1 MQAAVHPQQ
10 SARLAALR
18 RYDILD
24 TPRERDYDDVV
35 AFAAELCGTPICLIN
50 LIDAE
55 RSWFKAE
62 IGVGAS
68 ESPLETSLCA
78 HAILGEDVIEIPDTL
93 LDPRTSDNPLCLGDP
108 GLRFYAGALLKTS
121 DGLPIGA
128 LCVIDYRPRTL
139 SDLQRHGLRVLA
151 NQIVAQLELRATLRR
166 EDMLRREID
175 HRVKNSLQ
183 SVSAFVRLQRGA
195 TDNPDAREALQTVE
209 QQIGTVAVL
218 HELLDQRTMAE
229 SVELAPYLDRVV
241 ALLASTVPANIS
253 VEGRFEPLSTRA
265 ATASSLGTIV
275 NELVANAVKHA
286 FGGDGAGHVVLDGRH
301 GGAGTYRIT
310 CRDDGG
316 VASASALPNKR
327 EGLGLKIM
335 AAAVRQLDGTLI
347 SEPTPEGF
355 SSVLEFPVVESAG

>member
-10 SARLAALR
+10 SARVAALR

-55 RSWFKAE
+55 RQWFKAE
-62 IGVGAS
+62 IGIGAS

-128 LCVIDYRPRTL
+128 LCVIDYQPRTL

-151 NQIVAQLELRATLRR
+151 SQVVAQLELRATLRR

-286 FGGDGAGHVVLDGRH
+286 FGRDGAGHVVLDGRH

-316 VASASALPNKR
+316 VVSTSALPSKR

-355 SSVLEFPVVESAG
+355 SSVLEFPVVESTG